1 MRPHFELLTTD
12 GAARLGR
19 LTLAH
24 GQIDTPAF
32 MPVGTYGT
40 VKAMTPEELEGLGAQ
55 IVLGNTFHLM
65 LRPGSDIVDAHGGL
79 HRFMN
84 WKHPILTDSG
94 GFQVFSLKSLR
105 KITEEGVQFRSPID
119 GSEVRLNPEDSMDVQ
134 LKLRSD
140 IAMAL
145 DDCTPYPATEKQARD
160 SMERS
165 MRWAVRS
172 HAHYYGGAQLARAVE
187 AVADG
192 GRGDSGTSGG
202 PPGGVGSGTSGGPP
216 GGVGSGTSGG
226 LPGGVGSGT
235 SDGLPGGV
243 GSGTSD
249 GPPGGLF
256 GIVQGGMHTNLRL
269 ASLEAL
275 LKLDLPGLA
284 VGGLAVGEPEE
295 DRLRVLEATVP
306 HMPVDRPRYLMGVGR
321 PEDIVAAVLRGIDMF
336 DCVMPTRHARNGHL
350 FTSTGVIN
358 IRNAAHQADL
368 GPIDPDCSCYTCRN
382 YTRSYLRHL
391 DRCNEILGSRLN
403 TIHNLHFYLDLM
415 RSIRGAIAA
424 GRLTPW
430 AEGYLSLRRAAAGAV
445 A

>member
-1 MRPHFELLTTD
+1 MRPRLEVLATD
-12 GAARLGR
+12 GQARLGR

-24 GQIDTPAF
+24 GVVETPAF

-40 VKAMTPEELEGLGAQ
+40 VKAMTPEELEDLGAH

-65 LRPGSDIVDAHGGL
+65 LRPGADIVAAHGGL
-79 HRFMN
+79 HRFMHWN
-84 WKHPILTDSG
+84 RPILTDSG

-105 KITEEGVQFRSPID
+105 RITEEGVKFRSPID
-119 GSEVRLNPEDSMDVQ
+119 GSEVRLTPEDSMEVQ

-145 DDCTPYPATEKQARD
+145 DDCTPYPATESQARE

-165 MRWAVRS
+165 MRWAARS
-172 HAHYYGGAQLARAVE
+172 HSHYYRE
-187 AVADG
+187 E
-192 GRGDSGTSGG
+192 
-202 PPGGVGSGTSGGPP
+202 
-216 GGVGSGTSGG
+216 
-226 LPGGVGSGT
+226 
-235 SDGLPGGV
+235 
-243 GSGTSD
+243 
-249 GPPGGLF
+249 PPGGLF
-256 GIVQGGMHTNLRL
+256 GIVQGGMHDSLRL
-269 ASLEAL
+269 ASLESL
-275 LKLDLPGLA
+275 MQLDFPGFA

-295 DRLRVLEATVP
+295 ERLRVLETVVP
-306 HMPVDRPRYLMGVGR
+306 RMPADRPRYLMGVGR

-358 IRNAAHQADL
+358 IRNSAHHADL
-368 GPIDPDCSCYTCRN
+368 GPIDPACACYTCRN

-403 TIHNLHFYLDLM
+403 TLHNLHFYLELM
-415 RSIRGAIAA
+415 RTIRAAIAGGTLA
-424 GRLTPW
+424 AW
-430 AEGYLSLRRAAAGAV
+430 AQGYLTVRRTGGGAV